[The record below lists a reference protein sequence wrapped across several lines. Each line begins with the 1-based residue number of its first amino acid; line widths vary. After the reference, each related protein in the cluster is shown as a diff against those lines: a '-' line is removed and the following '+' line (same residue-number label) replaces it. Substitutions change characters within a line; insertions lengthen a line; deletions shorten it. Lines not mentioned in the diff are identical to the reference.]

1 MTEFKKM
8 KVQELRDELESR
20 GLDTSGTKPV
30 LLERLEEALNKT
42 VATPTDAAPAVTAP
56 PVTAPPVA
64 VKETA
69 PPATESQPP
78 VAAAPVR
85 RASLHTALVLLG
97 IASHTQPL
105 DLTRS
110 RPRRLLR
117 QLRLRRSHCPRRRGQ
132 RRRSGRRGQSA
143 SASLCQ
149 TPSSAWPALRLTT
162 RDCEHSVQQH
172 H

>member
-1 MTEFKKM
+1 MADMTEFKKM

-85 RASLHTALVLLG
+85 RATLHRALLSNWEL
-97 IASHTQPL
+97 PL
-105 DLTRS
+105 
-110 RPRRLLR
+110 
-117 QLRLRRSHCPRRRGQ
+117 
-132 RRRSGRRGQSA
+132 
-143 SASLCQ
+143 
-149 TPSSAWPALRLTT
+149 TPGPST
-162 RDCEHSVQQH
+162 
-172 H
+172 